1 MLSRL
6 RKILFVLFAGT
17 LIASLVLALLA
28 WNAVRRLSPEDVRQ
42 RITQAVKAESGLDLI
57 ATRVTTQISF
67 HVVITF
73 HSARLLDGNEQVAR
87 FARITLIC
95 GYRTL
100 LFHGGLPFL
109 SVAME
114 QPEMILPLRSVTP
127 GPLPVLDPESVAD
140 LRRVL
145 VRLSNVTRQL
155 IMFRATVED
164 RGGRVLFDQAEV
176 RATHGR
182 VASAWQLR
190 LKGYFRGVDLPNFRI
205 AASLAMAPEMDGPD
219 IPFARGSLWFW
230 DAALEEFATRGFS
243 LKGRLQGNLTFLV
256 RSDGVVTG
264 QGLTRVAAFQLASAR
279 LNEPLRLTELTL
291 SARLSHSAAG
301 LEVSQFAL
309 RDESRELFSGSAS
322 LVPRPPDD
330 LRVRAHLAP
339 LSFST
344 AQLKAALFQVRG
356 LPVWLSDNVRLV
368 SAGTVSVDELTL
380 DSTLKDLERPSL
392 KILKQ
397 VVMRASLDGLAF
409 TPADFPAVA
418 ELVGRLD
425 YIGGMI
431 RLTQSHA
438 SFGNST
444 LSDIRLSCDVAHA
457 ASDIPYQAALAGDLD
472 VGEIYS
478 AARKLIP
485 AAAARHLDRLETV
498 RGKAGA
504 EIDLHGRLA
513 DFALLEAPDY
523 KAVLRPKSVTVAI
536 ASLPAALRAYGGS
549 VTITPH
555 EVLID
560 QLDLAPK
567 HGSLRTSGRIER
579 PTPGSFE
586 VSKLSLDLHHIY
598 AEEWLSHLIA
608 MDTMDVH
615 GAASGMLELS
625 RGNDGARR
633 YRVDGKLEVGP
644 GEIRFAFL
652 RSPVILN
659 GLASL
664 TLDGWGGTLAIRAAK
679 LEDSLID
686 MTVSVAD
693 AGKPLIRI
701 DALAQRLDLEAI
713 RAVRLPWTPKTPIKN
728 DDTPFEGQV
737 RANEANLARL
747 YMKNL
752 KANFKRD
759 ATDWRVFDINADT
772 LGGHLTMDLSGRK
785 RDDWVHIRTRAED
798 LDANQ
803 IQALT
808 NSQTMLTGR
817 LTAEGDLWADTND
830 DFFSTLAGSVAAT
843 VRNGVLFKLK
853 ILSRMLSLVDVS
865 EWLNANVPDPR
876 VNGVPFT
883 TITASFTGEGGIFR
897 TNDFMLDGPVMKITA
912 VGQVNVAQSAL
923 DVIVGMR
930 PFQLLDTV
938 FNKIPLIGPRLAQSQ
953 AGIVS
958 AYFHVNGPI
967 SDPTVLPAPITS
979 ISHMLIKTL
988 AIPINIL
995 IPETIK

>member
-17 LIASLVLALLA
+17 LIAGLVVALLA
-28 WNAVRRLSPEDVRQ
+28 WDAVRRLSAEDVRRQ
-42 RITQAVKAESGLDLI
+42 ITQAVKAESGLDLI
-57 ATRVTTQISF
+57 AARVITQISY

-73 HSARLLDGNEQVAR
+73 SSARLLDGNEQVAR
-87 FARITLIC
+87 FARITLTC

-100 LFHGGLPFL
+100 LFHRGLPFL
-109 SVAME
+109 SVVME
-114 QPEMILPLRSVTP
+114 QPELILPLRSVTP
-127 GPLPVLDPESVAD
+127 GPLPILDAESVAD

-145 VRLSNVTRQL
+145 VRLSNITRQL
-155 IMFRATVED
+155 VMFRATVED
-164 RGGRVLFDQAEV
+164 RGGHVLFDEASV

-182 VASAWQLR
+182 VASPWQLW

-205 AASLAMAPEMDGPD
+205 GASLAMAPEMDGPD
-219 IPFARGSLWFW
+219 VPFVRGSLWFW
-230 DAALEEFATRGFS
+230 NAALEEFATRGFS
-243 LKGRLQGNLTFLV
+243 LKGRVQGNLTFLV
-256 RSDGVVTG
+256 RNDGLVTG
-264 QGLTRVAAFQLASAR
+264 QGLTRVAAFELTSPR
-279 LNEPLRLTELTL
+279 LGQPLRLTDLTV
-291 SARLSHSAAG
+291 SARLSYSAAG
-301 LEVSQFAL
+301 LAVSQFAI
-309 RDESRELFSGSAS
+309 RDQGRELFSGSAS
-322 LVPRPPDD
+322 LTPRPPHD
-330 LRVRAHLAP
+330 LRVRARLSP

-356 LPVWLSDNVRLV
+356 LPAWLADNARLV
-368 SAGTVSVDELTL
+368 SAGTVSVDQLTL
-380 DSTLKDLERPSL
+380 DSTLQDLERPSL
-392 KILKQ
+392 KILNQ
-397 VVMRASLDGLAF
+397 VVMRTTLDGLAF
-409 TPADFPAVA
+409 TPPDFLAVA
-418 ELVGRLD
+418 ELVGKLD
-425 YIGGMI
+425 YTAGMI

-438 SFGNST
+438 SFGDST
-444 LSDIRLSCDVAHA
+444 LSEIRFSCDLARGTR
-457 ASDIPYQAALAGDLD
+457 DIPYQAALAGDLD
-472 VGEIYS
+472 VGEIFS
-478 AARKLIP
+478 AARKQIP
-485 AAAARHLDRLETV
+485 AAVAHHLQKIETV
-498 RGKAGA
+498 RGRAGA
-504 EIDLHGRLA
+504 EIDLRGHLA
-513 DFALLEAPDY
+513 DFAMVDSPDY
-523 KAVLRPKSVTVAI
+523 KAVLRPNSVTVAV
-536 ASLPAALRAYGGS
+536 AALPDAMRAYGGS
-549 VTITPH
+549 VTITPR

-560 QLDLAPK
+560 QLDLALK
-567 HGSLRTSGRIER
+567 HGSLRASGRIER
-579 PTPGSFE
+579 PTPASFE
-586 VSKLSLDLHHIY
+586 VSKLNLDLHHIY

-615 GAASGMLELS
+615 GPASGILELS

-633 YRVDGKLEVGP
+633 YRVGGKLEVGP
-644 GEIRFAFL
+644 GQITFAFL

-664 TLDGWGGTLAIRAAK
+664 TLDGWGGILAIHAGK

-693 AGKPLIRI
+693 VRKPLIHI
-701 DALAQRLDLEAI
+701 DALAQKLDLEAI

-728 DDTPFEGQV
+728 EDTPFEGRV

-752 KANFKRD
+752 TANFKRD

-785 RDDWVHIRTRAED
+785 RDDWVHIRTRAQD
-798 LDANQ
+798 LDADQ
-803 IQALT
+803 IQALS
-808 NSQTMLTGR
+808 NSQTVLTGR

-843 VRNGVLFKLK
+843 VQNGVLLKLK

-876 VNGVPFT
+876 VNGVPFK

-897 TNDFMLDGPVMKITA
+897 TNDFLLDGPVMKITA
-912 VGQVNVAQSAL
+912 FGQVNVAQSAL
-923 DVIVGMR
+923 DVTVGMR

-938 FNKIPLIGPRLAQSQ
+938 FNKIPLIGSRLAQSQ
-953 AGIVS
+953 DGIVS
-958 AYFHVNGPI
+958 AYFHITGPI

-995 IPETIK
+995 IPETVK